1 VKDTEINAIRNPVS
15 IKITIK
21 LMPLSK
27 YTNPQVADKD
37 MPPPTN
43 LDAIDTRESPLLLPN
58 NDKITP
64 RLKDS
69 TAKLI

>member
-1 VKDTEINAIRNPVS
+1 
-15 IKITIK
+15 
-21 LMPLSK
+21 MPLSK
-27 YTNPQVADKD
+27 YTNPQVADKE

-58 NDKITP
+58 NDEITP

-69 TAKLI
+69 AAKLIWR

>member
-21 LMPLSK
+21 LTPLSK
-27 YTNPQVADKD
+27 YINPQVADKE

-43 LDAIDTRESPLLLPN
+43 LDTIDTRESPLLLPN
-58 NDKITP
+58 NDEITP

-69 TAKLI
+69 TAKLT